1 MTQTD
6 YRDSNATPEA
16 PLKQIPYI
24 EVDHVSRVFA
34 LSGGSTYI
42 ALQGIHL
49 EIKEGE
55 FISLIGHSGCG
66 KSTLL
71 NIIAGL
77 DRASEGGILLAGRE
91 VREPGPDRM
100 VVFQNYSLLPW
111 LTVRQNIALAV
122 DEVLSDRSAPERQ
135 AIVEEHIKRVGLQA
149 AADKIPKHLSGGMKQ
164 RVAIARALAT
174 KPRVLLLDEPFGAL
188 DALTRGNLQAQLMEI
203 AQAEKLTCV
212 MVTHDV
218 DEALLLSDRVI
229 MLTNGPA
236 ARIGQILPVPFPRP
250 RERLEVVK
258 NPSYYALRGEM
269 IYFLNQQ
276 KRARVKTVSS
286 ISTPELATV
295 NLGFVPLSDIAP
307 LVAAKELGLFAKYG
321 LADVNLVRE
330 AGWNTV
336 YDGLRSGR
344 LTAAPVVAGI
354 PLASTLGWGGE
365 AVPLVTALTLSR
377 GGNAIT
383 LNQRL
388 YQQGVTN
395 LAELRRYLSECAT
408 QLHTLAMVHPASMH
422 NLLLRHWLAS
432 GGIVPDR
439 DLNLMVVPPPQ
450 MLSHLKSGAIDG
462 FCVGEP
468 WNSRAIQA
476 ALGFII
482 TSTPEILPSHIEK
495 VLAVRQDWAQQH
507 SKTHIALVKALL
519 EACQYCDLPYN
530 RAQVLNWLAQPE
542 YLGMSAAELE
552 PGLSGHLQ
560 RGLTDESSR
569 VNGFMQFASGR
580 NTCPEALEQLW
591 IMTQLA
597 RWQICDFP
605 RNWLPLLDCVLD
617 RETYAAAAAA
627 LGLPTV
633 AHSRAALVFSDGH
646 VFDGHDPVAY
656 LETLAPGSSLRDYPL
671 VGEPS

>member
-6 YRDSNATPEA
+6 SSKAMSEA

-24 EVDHVSRVFA
+24 EVDHVSRAFS
-34 LSGGSTYI
+34 LSGGGSYI

-77 DRASEGGILLAGRE
+77 DNASEGGILLAGRE
-91 VREPGPDRM
+91 VRTPGPDRM

-122 DEVLSDRSAPERQ
+122 DEVLADRPAKERH

-203 AQAEKLTCV
+203 AQAEKLTCI

-218 DEALLLSDRVI
+218 DEALLLSDRVV

-236 ARIGQILPVPFPRP
+236 AHIGQILNVPFPRP

-258 NPSYYALRGEM
+258 NPDYYALRGEM

-276 KRARVKTVSS
+276 KRTRIKAVPTANKT
-286 ISTPELATV
+286 ELETI

-321 LADVNLVRE
+321 LSDVNFVRE

-354 PLASTLGWGGE
+354 PLASTLGLGGE

-383 LNQRL
+383 LNRRL
-388 YQQGVTN
+388 YQQGVAN
-395 LAELRRYLSECAT
+395 LADLRRYVTEFADKP
-408 QLHTLAMVHPASMH
+408 HTLGMVHPASMH

-439 DLNLMVVPPPQ
+439 DVNLTVVPPPQ

-476 ALGFII
+476 GLGFII

-495 VLAVRQDWAQQH
+495 VLAVRQDWARRH
-507 SKTHIALVKALL
+507 SNTHAALVRAIL
-519 EACQYCDLPYN
+519 EACLYCDLPQN
-530 RAQVLNWLAQPE
+530 RPQLLAWLAQPE
-542 YLGMSAAELE
+542 YLGMTAAELE

-569 VNGFMQFASGR
+569 VSGFMQFASGR

-591 IMTQLA
+591 ILTQLA

-605 RNWLPLLDCVLD
+605 RNWLPLLDRVLD
-617 RETYAAAAAA
+617 RETYAAAAAD
-627 LGLPTV
+627 LGLPTT
-633 AHSRAALVFSDGH
+633 AHSRGALRFSDGH
-646 VFDGHDPVAY
+646 VFDGQDPVAY
-656 LETLAPGSSLRDYPL
+656 LNALAPGSSLRDYPL
-671 VGEPS
+671 VA